1 MPGNERQRGR
11 TQAMR
16 RAGSMAGDERGG
28 EDSTVDLITDG
39 ESADAAGVAAVSA
52 PVERAPVASTVVA
65 STSVASTGERNVEAT
80 SRAIDSAKVCAKK
93 ASSSVWRMVTANVPP
108 GPSVLSSR
116 SCTRLYTRR
125 CSSSSDG
132 GVTGARRSSE
142 GRRNREILF
151 TGAPFVTVW
160 LYCVP
165 ASRTDCPDTP
175 VPVPR

>member
-1 MPGNERQRGR
+1 
-11 TQAMR
+11 MR

-39 ESADAAGVAAVSA
+39 ESAGAAGVAAVSA
-52 PVERAPVASTVVA
+52 PVERGSVERAPVASTVVA
-65 STSVASTGERNVEAT
+65 RTGDRRVEAT

-93 ASSSVWRMVTANVPP
+93 VSSSVWRMVTANVPP

-125 CSSSSDG
+125 CNSSSDG

-165 ASRTDCPDTP
+165 ASRTDGPDTP